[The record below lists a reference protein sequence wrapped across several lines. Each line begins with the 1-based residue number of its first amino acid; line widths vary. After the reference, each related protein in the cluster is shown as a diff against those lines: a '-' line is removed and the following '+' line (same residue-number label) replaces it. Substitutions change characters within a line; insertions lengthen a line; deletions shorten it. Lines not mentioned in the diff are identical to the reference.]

1 MNDIAHKADQA
12 AAQSAKDLADS
23 RPTVAQLHAAV
34 ERLSEQMETSR
45 EGLVAIPATE
55 LEAATAPADLVRPGE
70 LDVEAHPPPETA
82 TTAPALVAVP
92 SADTAV
98 TAAAAMAPGEPD
110 VEAHAPPEL
119 ATMAPALVAVP
130 PADTAVTAAAA
141 IAVPVAASAAA
152 AAAASETPTTAPA
165 HVAVPPVDT
174 AAARTVYRM
183 VVTISALLPYALIAI
198 VLRFVMAL
206 TFFLSGQRKIVGP
219 VYRLDLQGFDL
230 SVTLPT
236 GVKDSTYLMFNN
248 MTNLPI
254 PSWFVAPVVSYA
266 EFILPVC
273 LILGF
278 ATRFAAIGLLIMTAA
293 IQVFAGPEALW
304 SLHIYWASILL
315 VLISLGPGVVSI
327 DHVIRHF
334 YERHFYEK

>member
-1 MNDIAHKADQA
+1 MNDIVDNADQA
-12 AAQSAKDLADS
+12 TAQSAEELFDS
-23 RPTVAQLHAAV
+23 QPTKAQLRAAV
-34 ERLSEQMETSR
+34 QRLSEQMETSR
-45 EGLVAIPATE
+45 EELVVIPTTE
-55 LEAATAPADLVRPGE
+55 LEAATAPSDLVRPGE
-70 LDVEAHPPPETA
+70 PDVEAHPPPETA

-98 TAAAAMAPGEPD
+98 TAAAA
-110 VEAHAPPEL
+110 
-119 ATMAPALVAVP
+119 
-130 PADTAVTAAAA
+130 

-152 AAAASETPTTAPA
+152 ARTASRFS
-165 HVAVPPVDT
+165 V
-174 AAARTVYRM
+174 ARTVYRM
-183 VVTISALLPYALIAI
+183 VVAISALLPYALIAI

-236 GVKDSTYLMFNN
+236 GVKDSTYLMFDN
-248 MTNLPI
+248 MANLPI

-315 VLISLGPGVVSI
+315 VLISLGPGAVSI

-334 YERHFYEK
+334 YERHFCEK

>member
-1 MNDIAHKADQA
+1 MNDIVDNADQA
-12 AAQSAKDLADS
+12 TAQSAEELVDS
-23 RPTVAQLHAAV
+23 QPTKAQLRAAV
-34 ERLSEQMETSR
+34 QRLSEQMETSR

-98 TAAAAMAPGEPD
+98 TAAAA
-110 VEAHAPPEL
+110 
-119 ATMAPALVAVP
+119 
-130 PADTAVTAAAA
+130 
-141 IAVPVAASAAA
+141 IAVPVAASAVA
-152 AAAASETPTTAPA
+152 AAAASETQTVAPA
-165 HVAVPPVDT
+165 HVAVPPTDT

-183 VVTISALLPYALIAI
+183 VVAISALLPYALIAI

-236 GVKDSTYLMFNN
+236 GVKDSTYLMFDN
-248 MTNLPI
+248 MANLPI

>member
-1 MNDIAHKADQA
+1 MNDIVDNADQA
-12 AAQSAKDLADS
+12 TAQSAEELVDS
-23 RPTVAQLHAAV
+23 QPTKAQLRAAV
-34 ERLSEQMETSR
+34 QRLSEQMETSR
-45 EGLVAIPATE
+45 EELVVIPATE
-55 LEAATAPADLVRPGE
+55 LEAATAPSDLVRPGE

-92 SADTAV
+92 
-98 TAAAAMAPGEPD
+98 
-110 VEAHAPPEL
+110 
-119 ATMAPALVAVP
+119 

-141 IAVPVAASAAA
+141 IAVPVAASAVA
-152 AAAASETPTTAPA
+152 AAAASETQTMAPA
-165 HVAVPPVDT
+165 HVAVPPTDT

-183 VVTISALLPYALIAI
+183 VVAISALLPYALIAI

-236 GVKDSTYLMFNN
+236 GVKDSTYLMFDN
-248 MTNLPI
+248 MANLPI

-315 VLISLGPGVVSI
+315 VLISLGPGLVSI

>member
-12 AAQSAKDLADS
+12 AAQSAEELVDS

-82 TTAPALVAVP
+82 TTAPV
-92 SADTAV
+92 
-98 TAAAAMAPGEPD
+98 
-110 VEAHAPPEL
+110 L
-119 ATMAPALVAVP
+119 AAVP

-152 AAAASETPTTAPA
+152 AVAARTTSRFS
-165 HVAVPPVDT
+165 V
-174 AAARTVYRM
+174 ARTVYRM
-183 VVTISALLPYALIAI
+183 VVTISALLPYAVIAI
-198 VLRFVMAL
+198 VLRFVMAQI
-206 TFFLSGQRKIVGP
+206 FFLSGQRKIVGP

-236 GVKDSTYLMFNN
+236 GVKDSTYLMFDN
-248 MTNLPI
+248 MANLPV
-254 PSWFVAPVVSYA
+254 PSWLVAPVVSYA

-273 LILGF
+273 LMLGF
-278 ATRFAAIGLLIMTAA
+278 ATRFAAIGLLIMTAM
-293 IQVFAGPEALW
+293 IQVVGPQALW
-304 SLHIYWASILL
+304 SLHICWASILL

-327 DHVIRHF
+327 DHVIR
-334 YERHFYEK
+334 RLYEK